1 MKSRAASAKDG
12 GKAEG
17 RTHGRLAR
25 EGREGGRRRNRG
37 RRPGQGLGERG
48 ETSNGAPAADT
59 RNTRGLSH
67 RRAPTPARRR
77 SPQNVFPEDDG
88 AERAPRRT
96 SARPDRTPTGRRT
109 TAKSLFPSQGPTRA
123 VPSRTHRPPK
133 NTPRRPRSPR
143 SRGDLQLLT
152 RLPSGSRTA
161 ADARARAC
169 PAIPPNGGS
178 GSAAGSA
185 DRGEPTADGEGER
198 HSRTRASGGRGD
210 GNGPRKAPHPG
221 PRETTDPS
229 DDRATRANRRES
241 HRPKTPPEAVP
252 PPNQRSQAGPKPT
265 APPPGAREDPTR
277 ETTNAAATAEDPR
290 AGSGAPAHVQRHA
303 GHDRPS
309 FPKGRIRERSQSVP
323 PDPEHPG
330 PVEGKVTDD
339 PQTWERCRVEEDEAA
354 LHRRHKHERHARVDA
369 QRHVRAAGTAITGTR
384 GRGRSRRAGTAGP
397 RGRRVG
403 PGSPPPPYRSPAGP
417 RPAAALGEAGHR
429 GTRACTHGPPSPSP
443 HHGKSHVAPS
453 DTGVTTTALPRVI
466 PLGLGAR
473 RRGPRLTRE
482 RSTDARGEATRIGRS
497 GRAAGRVGGPRGR
510 EPQQPESDT
519 ARPFLGSLEKALFS
533 LRAGRTRP
541 DEPPAAAAKSGACLR
556 ARRGGLRYR

>member
-169 PAIPPNGGS
+169 PAIPPNGGPAARP
-178 GSAAGSA
+178 GRPTGENRRQAGRGNGTAEREPAAAGA
-185 DRGEPTADGEGER
+185 TGTAPGRRPTRDRER
-198 HSRTRASGGRGD
+198 PPIRATTGQRELTD
-210 GNGPRKAPHPG
+210 GNHTAPRLLLRQSRRQTSGAKPA
-221 PRETTDPS
+221 R
-229 DDRATRANRRES
+229 NRRRPPGKPGKTQHE
-241 HRPKTPPEAVP
+241 RLPTPPPPPKTPEREVGPRHTSSDTP
-252 PPNQRSQAGPKPT
+252 GTTDRRSPKAASEREVSQSRHT
-265 APPPGAREDPTR
+265 RNTLAPWRGRSPMIPKRG
-277 ETTNAAATAEDPR
+277 NAAAWRRTR
-290 AGSGAPAHVQRHA
+290 
-303 GHDRPS
+303 RPS
-309 FPKGRIRERSQSVP
+309 IDGTSTSDTHAWTRSGMSAPRER
-323 PDPEHPG
+323 
-330 PVEGKVTDD
+330 
-339 PQTWERCRVEEDEAA
+339 R
-354 LHRRHKHERHARVDA
+354 
-369 QRHVRAAGTAITGTR
+369 
-384 GRGRSRRAGTAGP
+384 
-397 RGRRVG
+397 
-403 PGSPPPPYRSPAGP
+403 
-417 RPAAALGEAGHR
+417 
-429 GTRACTHGPPSPSP
+429 
-443 HHGKSHVAPS
+443 
-453 DTGVTTTALPRVI
+453 
-466 PLGLGAR
+466 
-473 RRGPRLTRE
+473 
-482 RSTDARGEATRIGRS
+482 
-497 GRAAGRVGGPRGR
+497 
-510 EPQQPESDT
+510 
-519 ARPFLGSLEKALFS
+519 
-533 LRAGRTRP
+533 
-541 DEPPAAAAKSGACLR
+541 
-556 ARRGGLRYR
+556 

>member
-169 PAIPPNGGS
+169 PAIPPNGGV
-178 GSAAGSA
+178 
-185 DRGEPTADGEGER
+185 R
-198 HSRTRASGGRGD
+198 
-210 GNGPRKAPHPG
+210 
-221 PRETTDPS
+221 
-229 DDRATRANRRES
+229 
-241 HRPKTPPEAVP
+241 
-252 PPNQRSQAGPKPT
+252 QR
-265 APPPGAREDPTR
+265 
-277 ETTNAAATAEDPR
+277 
-290 AGSGAPAHVQRHA
+290 
-303 GHDRPS
+303 
-309 FPKGRIRERSQSVP
+309 
-323 PDPEHPG
+323 
-330 PVEGKVTDD
+330 
-339 PQTWERCRVEEDEAA
+339 
-354 LHRRHKHERHARVDA
+354 
-369 QRHVRAAGTAITGTR
+369 
-384 GRGRSRRAGTAGP
+384 
-397 RGRRVG
+397 
-403 PGSPPPPYRSPAGP
+403 
-417 RPAAALGEAGHR
+417 
-429 GTRACTHGPPSPSP
+429 
-443 HHGKSHVAPS
+443 
-453 DTGVTTTALPRVI
+453 
-466 PLGLGAR
+466 
-473 RRGPRLTRE
+473 
-482 RSTDARGEATRIGRS
+482 
-497 GRAAGRVGGPRGR
+497 GRVG
-510 EPQQPESDT
+510 
-519 ARPFLGSLEKALFS
+519 RP
-533 LRAGRTRP
+533 GRT
-541 DEPPAAAAKSGACLR
+541 DG
-556 ARRGGLRYR
+556 RRGGGTAQQNESQRRQGRRERPPEGAPPGTERDHRSERRPGNAS